1 MQQSVNFHSSKVD
14 LPLPNRNGHPLKV
27 AGAFLREGDQR
38 VSAWLE
44 ATWVV
49 RVSICGVYCTSWC
62 CSLSAGIYK
71 SVQCV
76 VRVGLNDGH
85 VHMPLHPRLDTCT
98 HAPIPAPHCAA
109 NIRPTAN
116 LENTTAVVAQ
126 LETMETGIY
135 CGWCAIGEPTEG
147 SSIYKAAVSVGYN
160 PTFKGEAATKQ
171 KMIEPHVSIH
181 LLAVCPPRPPP
192 PARPCVRPSSL
203 DIGFD

>member
-1 MQQSVNFHSSKVD
+1 MATLLKSPVHFCAKVTKGFQRGSKQLGWYVS
-14 LPLPNRNGHPLKV
+14 
-27 AGAFLREGDQR
+27 
-38 VSAWLE
+38 VSAVCIAPPGAAL
-44 ATWVV
+44 
-49 RVSICGVYCTSWC
+49 
-62 CSLSAGIYK
+62 SLPEYIK
-71 SVQCV
+71 VCICV